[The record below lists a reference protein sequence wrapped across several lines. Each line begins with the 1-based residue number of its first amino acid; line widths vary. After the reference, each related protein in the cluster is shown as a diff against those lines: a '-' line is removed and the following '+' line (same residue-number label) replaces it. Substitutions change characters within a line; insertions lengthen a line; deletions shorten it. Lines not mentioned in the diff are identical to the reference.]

1 MPRINLLP
9 WREAERKKR
18 QRDFGVA
25 LAGGFVAAA
34 LCILGTM
41 FVYSQMIDNQESR
54 NERLTEEIA
63 SLEKSIEEIDGLE
76 RQKERLLARMEIIEQ
91 LQKSRPEIVHLFD
104 EVARQ
109 MPEGVYLTGMK
120 QTGSKVEVRGVAQSS
135 TRVSA
140 LMRQV
145 DASDWMSDP
154 EVERVETTTAGASR
168 QAEFVVNLKQKH
180 VGDDGDDAAEEDL
193 Q

>member
-9 WREAERKKR
+9 WREEERKKR

-25 LAGGFVAAA
+25 LAGGVVAAVA
-34 LCILGTM
+34 VVLATM
-41 FVYSQMIDNQESR
+41 FVYSQMIDNQRAR
-54 NERLTEEIA
+54 NERLTAEIKELEE
-63 SLEKSIEEIDGLE
+63 SITEIDGLE

-104 EVARQ
+104 EVARRL
-109 MPEGVYLTGMK
+109 PEGVYLTGLK
-120 QTGSKVEVRGVAQSS
+120 QTGTRVEARGVAQSS

-145 DASDWMSDP
+145 DASDWMADP
-154 EVERVETTTAGASR
+154 EVERVETTQSGASR
-168 QAEFVVNLKQKH
+168 QASFVVYLKQETPA
-180 VGDDGDDAAEEDL
+180 GEDTEANP
-193 Q
+193 

>member
-25 LAGGFVAAA
+25 AGGAVVVGIAVVMVTIFA
-34 LCILGTM
+34 
-41 FVYSQMIDNQESR
+41 YSQKISQQLAK
-54 NERLTEEIA
+54 NERLQEEI
-63 SLEKSIEEIDGLE
+63 EIINKSITEIDGLE

-104 EVARQ
+104 ELVRQ
-109 MPEGVYLTGMK
+109 LPEGVYLTGVK
-120 QTGSKVEVRGVAQSS
+120 QAGARIEIRGVAQSS

-140 LMRQV
+140 LMRRI
-145 DASDWMSDP
+145 DASEWLTDP
-154 EVERVETTTAGASR
+154 EVERVETTQSGASR
-168 QAEFVVNLKQKH
+168 KAKFVVFAKQ
-180 VGDDGDDAAEEDL
+180 VRTDADLEDEA
-193 Q
+193 

>member
-25 LAGGFVAAA
+25 AAGAVVAGT
-34 LCILGTM
+34 LVILGSM
-41 FVYSQMIDNQESR
+41 FAYSQMIDNQESR
-54 NERLTEEIA
+54 NDRLTAEIVE
-63 SLEKSIEEIDGLE
+63 LEKSITEIDGLE

-104 EVARQ
+104 EIARQ
-109 MPEGVYLTGMK
+109 LPEGVYLTGMK
-120 QTGSKVEVRGVAQSS
+120 QTGSRVEVRGVAQSS

-140 LMRQV
+140 LMRQI
-145 DASDWMSDP
+145 DASEWIGNP
-154 EVERVETTTAGASR
+154 EVERVETTSSGNSR
-168 QAEFVVNLKQKH
+168 QSEFVVYLKQARA
-180 VGDDGDDAAEEDL
+180 GDTENAE
-193 Q
+193 